1 MRERVSA
8 GRTFGSSPFD
18 ELFMLGL
25 DRDNNLLLRGHID
38 THDGRKG
45 NAPLGSNY
53 FLSNWE
59 TDKKIYSNGLV
70 TLQLGPLLDIGKSTD
85 PVPGLGSHEWLY
97 DTGMQA
103 KVRLLG
109 AYV

>member
-1 MRERVSA
+1 
-8 GRTFGSSPFD
+8 
-18 ELFMLGL
+18 MLGL